1 MQKFITVFLL
11 LALICSAC
19 SNKKQAAPFIDVAG
33 YLRGQLA
40 ELDSLGYRLNTVRV
54 NKENKTID
62 SGTISTEK
70 LRKKIEPFL
79 SDALSRRQ
87 LEKHFSES
95 VFADAGLLSVTITY
109 TPVTGRSP
117 FQRID
122 VYIKPADGSISRVYA
137 SHNSALGDTLV
148 HTQLLWK
155 HAQLCTLI
163 TTRTLQQLPI
173 ETVTETISWQ

>member
-11 LALICSAC
+11 LSFICHAC
-19 SNKKQAAPFIDVAG
+19 NSKKQAGPFIDVAG
-33 YLRGQLA
+33 YLKGQLA

-54 NKENKTID
+54 NNEYHTAD
-62 SGTISTEK
+62 SGTITTEI
-70 LRKKIEPFL
+70 LRKKIKPFL

-109 TPVTGRSP
+109 TPVTGLSP

-122 VYIKPADGSISRVYA
+122 VYVNPSDGSISRVYA
-137 SHNSALGDTLV
+137 AHNSSLGDTLV

-155 HAQLCTLI
+155 HAQTCTLI

-173 ETVTETISWQ
+173 QTVTETISWQ